1 MEKNAHFVLKICT
14 NRFRDYIINKRI
26 VIDKIL
32 IASIIRRIDINNINL
47 PCMGITKGCKGF
59 EVITFYK
66 NMVWSLSI
74 IAEDGT
80 FRHFNK
86 HRLLV
91 DHSLFSILRLVFPNQ
106 TILLLRTKQFD

>member
-1 MEKNAHFVLKICT
+1 MAVAVFL
-14 NRFRDYIINKRI
+14 INKRI

-32 IASIIRRIDINNINL
+32 IACIIRRIDINDINL
-47 PCMGITKGCKGF
+47 PCMGITKSCKGF
-59 EVITFYK
+59 EVIAFNK
-66 NMVWSLSI
+66 NMVWSLSV

-91 DHSLFSILRLVFPNQ
+91 DHSLLSIFGLVLPNQ
-106 TILLLRTKQFD
+106 TILFLRTKKLDQL